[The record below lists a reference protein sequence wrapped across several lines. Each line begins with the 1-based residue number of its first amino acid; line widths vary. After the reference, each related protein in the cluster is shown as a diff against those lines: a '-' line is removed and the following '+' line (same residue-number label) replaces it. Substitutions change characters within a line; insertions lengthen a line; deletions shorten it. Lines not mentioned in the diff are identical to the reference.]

1 MTVLKKKELE
11 ESPLADLHAI
21 ASELGLEGFRSKR
34 KNDLIAAIL
43 EVSGSPSTTTDEE
56 REPDE
61 VPAEEALETPTVER
75 EEEPE
80 EEDEES
86 SEETS
91 EDTSED
97 TSEGTSEGTS
107 EDEAEEPDEAAPE
120 REERGIQGG
129 RASER
134 PQRCCLRMGRPRGSS
149 EHVLPER
156 AAPGADRGT
165 ERPVRPT
172 PAV

>member
-1 MTVLKKKELE
+1 MTVLKKTELE

-43 EVSGSPSTTTDEE
+43 EVSGGPSTTTEEE

-61 VPAEEALETPTVER
+61 VPADEALETPTVER

-80 EEDEES
+80 EEES

-107 EDEAEEPDEAAPE
+107 EDEAEEPDEA
-120 REERGIQGG
+120 
-129 RASER
+129 
-134 PQRCCLRMGRPRGSS
+134 
-149 EHVLPER
+149 
-156 AAPGADRGT
+156 
-165 ERPVRPT
+165 
-172 PAV
+172 